1 VRKLNA
7 VASRNCY
14 LVVSDLHL
22 CDVEDHDDGWKA
34 YKSSAFVFD
43 EDFRD
48 LLKKARED
56 AKDKTLTLVLNGDIF
71 DFDLVTAVPEK
82 PPWRV
87 SMSERA
93 RGLDATEPKS
103 VWKLGR
109 VLDNHPVFMD
119 ALVDHLAAGHRVVY
133 IMGNH
138 DREFHFPA
146 VRQTLLDILR
156 VRLEARGAVLEDA
169 ALRFEPWF
177 FHVPGEIYAEHGQ
190 QYDAYTSF
198 FRLLSPTVKFPLGAE
213 QLAIPMGNLS
223 NRYLMT
229 RMGFFNPHAS
239 DYVLNFFRYVL
250 HWLKHY
256 AFSKRS
262 LLLTWL
268 VGSFVVVWK
277 LVKVRPLL
285 LLKSPDLPASF
296 LKVAEAK
303 GIAPEKVRAIYA
315 LQRPPI
321 ITRFYRLIREFWID
335 RLLIAAFMTVGTV
348 TLALVPIPLW
358 IKLMVPLST
367 FPLLYFIYEWA
378 AQGESIFTIERRFPN
393 VARAI
398 AALLPVR
405 VVTFG
410 HTHTPRLIP
419 ILKGTVFVDTGTWA
433 PITQK
438 RRPDRLAPGFRNF
451 LWVEFGN
458 GEPVIR
464 FGSWYGGPRS

>member
-1 VRKLNA
+1 MA
-7 VASRNCY
+7 AGSCY

-22 CDVEDHDDGWKA
+22 CDVEDHTDGWKS
-34 YKSSAFVFD
+34 YKSSKFLFD
-43 EDFRD
+43 EDFRE
-48 LLKKARED
+48 LLKKARDD
-56 AKDKTLTLVLNGDIF
+56 AGDAPLTLILNGDIV

-87 SMSERA
+87 DMSEHA

-109 VLDNHPVFMD
+109 VLDCHPVFVE
-119 ALVDHLAAGHRVVY
+119 ALVDHLAAGHRIVY

-146 VRQTLLDILR
+146 VRQTFMDLLR
-156 VRLEARGAVLEDA
+156 VRLEARGA
-169 ALRFEPWF
+169 ALADGAVRFEPWF
-177 FHVPGEIYAEHGQ
+177 FHAKGEIFAEHGQ

-198 FRLLSPTVKFPLGAE
+198 FRLLSPTVRFPLGAE

-223 NRYLMT
+223 NRYLMS

-239 DYVLNFFRYVL
+239 DYILNFFSYVV
-250 HWLKHY
+250 HWLKFY
-256 AFSKRS
+256 ALSKRS
-262 LLLTWL
+262 LVLTWL

-285 LLKSPDLPASF
+285 LLKPADLRAR
-296 LKVAEAK
+296 LRKVADST
-303 GIAPEKVRAIYA
+303 GIAPETVGAIYA

-321 ITRFYRLIREFWID
+321 ITRFYRLVREFWID
-335 RLLIAAFMTVGTV
+335 RLLIAAFMTAGTV

-410 HTHTPRLIP
+410 HTHAPRLIP
-419 ILKGTVFVDTGTWA
+419 ILKNAVFVDTGTWA

-438 RRPDRLAPGFRNF
+438 RRPDRLAPGFRNY
-451 LWVEFGN
+451 LWVSFGE
-458 GEPVIR
+458 GEPVVR
-464 FGSWYGGPRS
+464 FGSWYAGSRT